1 MRQLWWFIRLN
12 IPEFHNKVFLRSHS
26 LRNGW
31 LSSLNPTKDFR
42 GKCYFKITY
51 LPKKALYKKQSSF
64 PILCWLWENIL
75 LFSSIFPNL
84 SVHYCVQFLPI
95 RKMKKYNAGL
105 PSVGF
110 NKSEVL
116 SIRLKPS
123 FTILLETV
131 LLYSLKLPILFST
144 IEFHNTPY
152 HFTSSPLLS

>member
-1 MRQLWWFIRLN
+1 MGGF
-12 IPEFHNKVFLRSHS
+12 
-26 LRNGW
+26 
-31 LSSLNPTKDFR
+31 SSLNPTKDFR
-42 GKCYFKITY
+42 GSVISRLHIFQKKPFIRNRAVFPFFVDCEKIF
-51 LPKKALYKKQSSF
+51 SF
-64 PILCWLWENIL
+64 
-75 LFSSIFPNL
+75 F
-84 SVHYCVQFLPI
+84 VHYCVQFLPI

>member
-1 MRQLWWFIRLN
+1 
-12 IPEFHNKVFLRSHS
+12 
-26 LRNGW
+26 
-31 LSSLNPTKDFR
+31 
-42 GKCYFKITY
+42 
-51 LPKKALYKKQSSF
+51 
-64 PILCWLWENIL
+64 
-75 LFSSIFPNL
+75 
-84 SVHYCVQFLPI
+84 
-95 RKMKKYNAGL
+95 MKKYNAGL

-116 SIRLKPS
+116 PIRLKPS

>member
-1 MRQLWWFIRLN
+1 MGGF
-12 IPEFHNKVFLRSHS
+12 
-26 LRNGW
+26 
-31 LSSLNPTKDFR
+31 SSLNPTKDFR
-42 GKCYFKITY
+42 GSVISRLHIFQKKPFIRNRAVFPFFVDCEKIFSFF
-51 LPKKALYKKQSSF
+51 LSDFSCKPK
-64 PILCWLWENIL
+64 PCT
-75 LFSSIFPNL
+75 NL

>member
-1 MRQLWWFIRLN
+1 MGGF
-12 IPEFHNKVFLRSHS
+12 
-26 LRNGW
+26 
-31 LSSLNPTKDFR
+31 SSLNPTKDFR
-42 GKCYFKITY
+42 GSVISRLHIF
-51 LPKKALYKKQSSF
+51 PKKPFIRNRAVFPFFVDCEKIFSF
-64 PILCWLWENIL
+64 FLQYP
-75 LFSSIFPNL
+75 PNL

-116 SIRLKPS
+116 PIRLKPS

-144 IEFHNTPY
+144 IEFHNIPY
-152 HFTSSPLLS
+152 HFTPSPLLS

>member
-1 MRQLWWFIRLN
+1 MGGF
-12 IPEFHNKVFLRSHS
+12 
-26 LRNGW
+26 
-31 LSSLNPTKDFR
+31 SSLNPTKDFR
-42 GKCYFKITY
+42 RSVISRLHIF
-51 LPKKALYKKQSSF
+51 PKKPFIRNRAVF

-75 LFSSIFPNL
+75 LFSSISPNL

-116 SIRLKPS
+116 PIRLKPS

-144 IEFHNTPY
+144 IEFHNIPY
-152 HFTSSPLLS
+152 HFTPSPLLS

>member
-1 MRQLWWFIRLN
+1 MKTLTWQKPGQQNVAQELIKIIIN
-12 IPEFHNKVFLRSHS
+12 YVAELR
-26 LRNGW
+26 
-31 LSSLNPTKDFR
+31 
-42 GKCYFKITY
+42 KITY
-51 LPKKALYKKQSSF
+51 LPKKTLYKKQSSF

-75 LFSSIFPNL
+75 LFSSISPNL

-116 SIRLKPS
+116 PIRLKPS

-144 IEFHNTPY
+144 IEFHNIPY
-152 HFTSSPLLS
+152 HFTPSPLLS

>member
-1 MRQLWWFIRLN
+1 MGGF
-12 IPEFHNKVFLRSHS
+12 
-26 LRNGW
+26 
-31 LSSLNPTKDFR
+31 SSLNPTKNFR
-42 GKCYFKITY
+42 GSVISRLHIFQKKPFIRNRAVFPFFVDCEKIF
-51 LPKKALYKKQSSF
+51 SF
-64 PILCWLWENIL
+64 FLQYSPIYPFI
-75 LFSSIFPNL
+75 I
-84 SVHYCVQFLPI
+84 VLPI

>member
-1 MRQLWWFIRLN
+1 MGGF
-12 IPEFHNKVFLRSHS
+12 
-26 LRNGW
+26 
-31 LSSLNPTKDFR
+31 SSLNPTKDFR
-42 GKCYFKITY
+42 GSVISRLHIFQKKPFIRNRAVFPFFVDCEKIFSFFLQYSPIYPFIIVFK
-51 LPKKALYKKQSSF
+51 
-64 PILCWLWENIL
+64 
-75 LFSSIFPNL
+75 
-84 SVHYCVQFLPI
+84 FLPI

>member
-1 MRQLWWFIRLN
+1 MGGF
-12 IPEFHNKVFLRSHS
+12 
-26 LRNGW
+26 
-31 LSSLNPTKDFR
+31 SSLNPTKNFR
-42 GKCYFKITY
+42 GSVISRLHIFQKNPFIRNR
-51 LPKKALYKKQSSF
+51 AVF
-64 PILCWLWENIL
+64 PFFVDCENIL

-144 IEFHNTPY
+144 IEFHNIPY
-152 HFTSSPLLS
+152 HFTPSPLLS

>member
-1 MRQLWWFIRLN
+1 MGGF
-12 IPEFHNKVFLRSHS
+12 
-26 LRNGW
+26 
-31 LSSLNPTKDFR
+31 SSLNPTKDFR
-42 GKCYFKITY
+42 GSVISRLHIFQ
-51 LPKKALYKKQSSF
+51 KKPFIRNRAVF

-75 LFSSIFPNL
+75 LFSSISPNL

-116 SIRLKPS
+116 PIRLKPS